1 MKTDKNLNLNKEE
14 KELLES
20 FNNGEWEKISN
31 HKNELKKFQELAR
44 ESLKKDK
51 RINIRLTG
59 RDLTEIK
66 RKAVNEGIPYQTL
79 VSSILHKYINGR
91 LVEKTEKAG

>member
-1 MKTDKNLNLNKEE
+1 MNRKLSKEE

-20 FNNGEWEKISN
+20 YNNGEWEKIPD
-31 HKNELKKFQELAR
+31 HEKELKKYRELAQN
-44 ESLKKDK
+44 SLKKDK

-66 RKAVNEGIPYQTL
+66 RKAVSEGIPYQTL

-91 LVEKTEKAG
+91 LVEKTRESA

>member
-1 MKTDKNLNLNKEE
+1 MKTDKDLNLNNEE

-20 FNNGEWEKISN
+20 YNRGEWEKIPN
-31 HKNELKKFQELAR
+31 QEKELKKFQEFAQN
-44 ESLKKDK
+44 SLKKDK
-51 RINIRLTG
+51 RINIRLTN

-79 VSSILHKYINGR
+79 VSSILHKYVNGR
-91 LVEKTEKAG
+91 LIEKTEEPI

>member
-1 MKTDKNLNLNKEE
+1 MKYKNLNISKEE

-20 FNNGEWEKISN
+20 YNNGEWEKISN
-31 HKNELKKFQELAR
+31 HEKELKKFR
-44 ESLKKDK
+44 EIAQNSLKKDK
-51 RINIRLTG
+51 RINIRLTN

-79 VSSILHKYINGR
+79 VSSILHKYVNGR
-91 LVEKTEKAG
+91 LIEKTE

>member
-1 MKTDKNLNLNKEE
+1 MKKDKNLNLNKEE

-20 FNNGEWEKISN
+20 YNKGEWEKISN
-31 HKNELKKFQELAR
+31 HENELKKFQELAR

-91 LVEKTEKAG
+91 LVEKTENAG